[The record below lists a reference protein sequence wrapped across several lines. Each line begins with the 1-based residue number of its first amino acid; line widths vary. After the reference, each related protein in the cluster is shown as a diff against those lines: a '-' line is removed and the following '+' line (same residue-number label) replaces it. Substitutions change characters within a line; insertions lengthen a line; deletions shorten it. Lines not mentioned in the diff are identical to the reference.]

1 MARRQLKES
10 NNMAEGFLGNLMS
23 GIFPQNQRDLDE
35 EERRMIEELRAA
47 GAYVPQER
55 PVNYLQYGGGR
66 RRDENLAAMRAA
78 IQPEKER
85 RIDDIMDARGAALR
99 QRQALEEFNQ
109 RQEFARQIAQRNRAR
124 AVEDEARRRMLQ
136 QMPTTTPEE
145 RFNKMSNVPFQPSG
159 MGMSREDFVRGATP
173 QITDRQRAELE
184 VLNRAAT
191 PALTAQT
198 QLESAQNTLATQQAA
213 KELADSVRNALPPNY
228 ANTLATLQANKTELE
243 NVLNQT
249 RLAVAQ
255 SPLARQLEESKMD
268 KSLMTLELEKATLN
282 HLKKLYEVNPEL
294 RDQLKQLEIQ
304 LQEAER
310 DLKRAQATYYQ
321 GRGSGSG
328 RSSGSSVLDTLNT
341 IRPRGNVVPTNN
353 SFSQEEAASGTWM
366 TPRIP

>member
-10 NNMAEGFLGNLMS
+10 SNMAEGFLGNLMS

-78 IQPEKER
+78 IQPEKAR
-85 RIDDIMDARGAALR
+85 RLADVMDARGAALR
-99 QRQALEEFNQ
+99 QRQALEKFNQ
-109 RQEFARQIAQRNRAR
+109 QQNFARQIARQNRAR
-124 AVEDEARRRMLQ
+124 AIQDEARRQMLQ
-136 QMPTTTPEE
+136 KMPTTTPEE
-145 RFNKMSNVPFQPSG
+145 RFAKMSSVPFQPSG

-191 PALTAQT
+191 PALAAQT
-198 QLESAQNTLATQQAA
+198 QLKSAQTTLATQEAT
-213 KELADSVRNALPPNY
+213 KKLADAVRNALPPNY
-228 ANTLATLQANKTELE
+228 ANLLANKQAISVELE
-243 NVLNQT
+243 NALNRT
-249 RLAVAQ
+249 RLAMAQ
-255 SPLARQLEESKMD
+255 SPLARQLEESEMD
-268 KSLMTLELEKATLN
+268 KSLMTLELEKATLD
-282 HLKKLYEVNPEL
+282 HLKRLYEANPEL

-310 DLKRAQATYYQ
+310 DLKQAQAAAYRGRARASQSPFTSDAAAGARAAGGIINTGDTY
-321 GRGSGSG
+321 
-328 RSSGSSVLDTLNT
+328 DTN
-341 IRPRGNVVPTNN
+341 
-353 SFSQEEAASGTWM
+353 EAASWM
-366 TPRIP
+366 IPRIP